1 MSNLSAAKE
10 AVEHHDNAQHR
21 FSGKR
26 TKFDPTRHMSYYGT
40 YDDHDSQTSE
50 LALKRRMRW
59 EKTLNVELEKFKM
72 IHTFSPKINPP
83 PSPTIGDVV
92 EVDGKPGRIVRCGIW
107 STTFFTYDIRDG
119 IIVGGA
125 KLVVQND
132 KLKDLKIEKPLPL
145 LDLTKYKVDTTC
157 NELLT
162 ELTNL
167 QKKQE
172 NK

>member
-1 MSNLSAAKE
+1 ME
-10 AVEHHDNAQHR
+10 TQVETMV
-21 FSGKR
+21 SEMLGK
-26 TKFDPTRHMSYYGT
+26 YGW
-40 YDDHDSQTSE
+40 
-50 LALKRRMRW
+50 LFIVGVL
-59 EKTLNVELEKFKM
+59 TLLFRSTIEKFVAGIM
-72 IHTFSPKINPP
+72 IFMGNDYNED
-83 PSPTIGDVV
+83 DVV

-107 STTFFTYDIRDG
+107 STTFFTYDIVDG

-145 LDLTKYKVDTTC
+145 LDLSKYKVDTTC
-157 NELLT
+157 NELLA

-167 QKKQE
+167 QKKKD